1 MTEIRLSEADL
12 DRVPDDE
19 PRETRIKR
27 LKIRSWRRGIKEMDL
42 ILGGYGDAHLSGMTD
57 AELDAFDA
65 LLKENDQDLYQWV
78 SGQATCPPEHA
89 DLIEKLAGR
98 GT

>member
-1 MTEIRLSEADL
+1 MTDYRLSEADL
-12 DRVPDDE
+12 DRVPEDE

-42 ILGGYGDAHLSGMTD
+42 ILGGYADAHL
-57 AELDAFDA
+57 AEMSDEDLDAFDR

-78 SGQATCPPEHA
+78 SGQAPVPEAHA
-89 DLIEKLAGR
+89 LLIAKLAGR
-98 GT
+98 

>member
-1 MTEIRLSEADL
+1 MNEFRLSEADL

-42 ILGGYGDAHLSGMTD
+42 ILGGYADKHLAEMSDG
-57 AELDAFDA
+57 ELDAFDS

-78 SGQATCPPEHA
+78 SGQAPCPDEHQP
-89 DLIEKLAGR
+89 LIAKLAGR
-98 GT
+98 